1 MSEQATKSEYKFT
14 VRMSNEDLYSE
25 YAYNTFKSISK
36 NYSPRKM
43 SQTIE
48 QEFHK
53 REYPPG
59 Q

>member
-1 MSEQATKSEYKFT
+1 
-14 VRMSNEDLYSE
+14 MSNEDLYSE
-25 YAYNTFKSISK
+25 YAYNTFKSIRK
-36 NYSPRKM
+36 NYNPRKM